1 MRLKSLEIQG
11 FKSFPDKTLFSFD
24 TAKVNGVTVIIGP
37 NGSGKSNIAEAI
49 KWVLGELSSKSI
61 RGNKMEDIIF
71 GGTDTRRPQNF
82 TQVSLTIDNT
92 ADEEFGRLDID
103 YDEVVITRRYYRNGE
118 SDYMINHKSVRL
130 KDITELFMNTG
141 IGHSSYSIV
150 GQGKVAEI
158 ISLRSEERRNVFE
171 EAAGIAKYRYKKNE
185 AERKLNVVDENIIRI
200 NDILS
205 ELESRVESLRSE
217 AERARLYLDA
227 YENKKRADIS
237 IFLYDIMKLREQLK
251 ETDDKYTIA
260 EHELEIADDNLAIN
274 EKQTES
280 LYLKSQDNKL
290 KIERADRK
298 IREYT
303 VKINEL
309 ESDNKVLLNDIKHI
323 DNEIQQNNL
332 DIKIKNNAL
341 DTIKNKNK
349 SLADNYTELDVFLEQ
364 LELQYKTATES
375 CEKLSADLNSLAA
388 QIEEK
393 IKSRDEFKSVNV
405 ENQIQ
410 LSALTEKFNM
420 DTEKLSALSAELDE
434 VEKLSELLNSRIKK
448 SAVIIENHTANTA
461 LANTELTDINAQIET
476 INTDKNGVTDKINSA
491 RIEISTLNQR
501 IDTLKRM
508 DELFE
513 GYSRSVRYVMEY
525 ANDGKLNGI
534 HGPVSKLIKV
544 KSRYIVAVETA
555 VGNNLQNIVTD
566 DEESA
571 KAAINLLKS
580 NNAGRATFY
589 PLTSIQPQFLNIDI
603 ADLKKY
609 GGYIGIASDLVS
621 CDDKFRSIID
631 YMLARTLVFDNI
643 DNASLAAKAYD
654 YRIRIV
660 TLDGQLIN
668 AGGSYTGG
676 SVKRD
681 SGILSRTAEITKL
694 EADIVKHTL
703 TLKTYESELAEL
715 DNSANQLIT
724 RRDDIN
730 RNITAINNQ
739 YQAEYTQLQVLQSQ
753 VDNNIIRIETLE
765 KSIKE
770 LKNHINTHTVN
781 QNNIKNSLDENDTQI
796 VNLNNEITELSNQRD
811 IFTID
816 FNEQTKLRNDLFIK
830 LTEQRKDVEIA
841 HNTLKLNE
849 ESLKSL
855 EDQIS
860 RTEQFTYSRHE
871 QIIELRNKIE
881 QNKLDIVSLTEDCGQ
896 LETEYNERRDK
907 STEYDKDAEKLKT
920 HNRELTHHRE
930 TLFREYTRIEAQR
943 TQITSEQDKL
953 ISRIW
958 EDYEHTY
965 SSAAELNYPL
975 INAESR
981 TKMTALQ
988 NESRTKLREIG
999 SVNVN
1004 SIEEFKEVNER
1015 YQFLTA
1021 QLDDL
1026 NKSKLNLN
1034 DIIYRLEN
1042 EMRLKFAAAMKD
1054 INTHFKNIFRELF
1067 NGGNAELVLISPE
1080 NILES
1085 GIEINV
1091 APPGKI
1097 IKSLSLLSGGEQ
1109 AFVAIALLFAILKV
1123 NPTPFCVFDEIEAA
1137 LDEVNVIK
1145 FADYCKRYSNH
1156 TQFIIITHRRGT
1168 MEAADVLYGVTM
1180 YEKGISKVL
1189 SLDVNESIEKIGE
1202 KL

>member
-11 FKSFPDKTLFSFD
+11 FKSFPDKTLFSFND
-24 TAKVNGVTVIIGP
+24 TGSNNVTVIIGP

-92 ADEEFGRLDID
+92 ADEEFGRLDVD

-158 ISLRSEERRNVFE
+158 ISQKSDERRNVFE
-171 EAAGIAKYRYKKNE
+171 EAAGISKYRYKKNE
-185 AERKLNVVDENIIRI
+185 AERKLNSVDENIIRI

-205 ELESRVESLRSE
+205 ELGSRVESLRSE

-227 YENKKRADIS
+227 YENKKRADVS
-237 IFLYDIMKLREQLK
+237 IFLYDIKKLREQLK
-251 ETDDKYTIA
+251 EVDDKYIIA
-260 EHELEIADDNLAIN
+260 EHELEIADDNLSIN

-303 VKINEL
+303 IKINEL

-323 DNEIQQNNL
+323 DNEIEQNNI
-332 DIKIKNNAL
+332 DIKIKTNAL

-349 SLADNYTELDVFLEQ
+349 SLGDNYAELDVLLSQ
-364 LELQYKTATES
+364 LEIEYKTITES
-375 CEKLSADLNSLAA
+375 CDKLSADLNSLSVR
-388 QIEEK
+388 IDEK
-393 IKSRDEFKSVNV
+393 ITRRDEFKSTNV
-405 ENQIQ
+405 DNQIQ

-420 DTEKLSALSAELDE
+420 DTDKLSALSAELDE
-434 VEKLSELLNSRIKK
+434 VEKLSALLNSRIEK
-448 SAVIIENHTANTA
+448 SSEIIDNHTSNTT
-461 LANTELTDINAQIET
+461 LANNELIEINGQIET
-476 INTDKNGVTDKINSA
+476 VNKDKNGVTDKINSA

-513 GYSRSVRYVMEY
+513 GYSRSVRYVMEF
-525 ANDGKLNGI
+525 ANDGKIDGI
-534 HGPVSKLIKV
+534 HGPVSKLINV

-566 DEESA
+566 DETSA

-589 PLTSIQPQFLNIDI
+589 PLTSIKPQFLNIDI

-609 GGYIGIASDLVS
+609 AGYVGIASELVT
-621 CDDKFRSIID
+621 CDDKFRNIID

-643 DNASLAAKAYD
+643 DNASTAAKAYD

-681 SGILSRTAEITKL
+681 SGILSRNAEITKL
-694 EADIVKHTL
+694 ESDTVKHTL
-703 TLKTYESELAEL
+703 TLKTYESELAEFEE
-715 DNSANQLIT
+715 SVNQLIT
-724 RRDDIN
+724 KRDDIN
-730 RNITAINNQ
+730 RNIAVINNQ

-753 VDNNIIRIETLE
+753 VDSNATRTDTLKKSIAELNNNITA
-765 KSIKE
+765 
-770 LKNHINTHTVN
+770 HTVN
-781 QNNIKNSLDENDTQI
+781 QDNIKKSLAENDTLI
-796 VNLNNEITELSNQRD
+796 TNLNHEITDLSNQRE
-811 IFTID
+811 IYNIELSTST
-816 FNEQTKLRNDLFIK
+816 NLRNELFVK

-881 QNKLDIVSLTEDCGQ
+881 KNKLEIVSVTTDCGQ
-896 LETEYNERRDK
+896 LETEYNERREKSNNFDK
-907 STEYDKDAEKLKT
+907 EAEVLKVR
-920 HNRELTHHRE
+920 NRELTHNRE
-930 TLFREYTRIEAQR
+930 NLFREYTRIGSQR

-958 EDYEHTY
+958 EDYELTY
-965 SSAAELNYPL
+965 GSAAELNYPL
-975 INAESR
+975 IDADSR
-981 TKMTALQ
+981 PKMTALQ

-999 SVNVN
+999 PVNVN
-1004 SIEEFKEVNER
+1004 AIEEFKEVNER
-1015 YQFLTA
+1015 YEFLTA
-1021 QLDDL
+1021 QLEDL
-1026 NKSKLNLN
+1026 SKSKLNLN

-1042 EMRLKFAAAMKD
+1042 EMRLKFSAAMKD
-1054 INTHFKNIFRELF
+1054 INTHFKTIFRELF
-1067 NGGNAELVLISPE
+1067 NGGNAELVLTTPD